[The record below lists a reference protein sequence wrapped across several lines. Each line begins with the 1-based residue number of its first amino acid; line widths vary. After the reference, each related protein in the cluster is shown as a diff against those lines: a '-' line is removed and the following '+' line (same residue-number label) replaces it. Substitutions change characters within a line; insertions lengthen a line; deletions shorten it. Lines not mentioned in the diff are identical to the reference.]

1 MMQLVLLSSDDKL
14 FASVQSAPM
23 NYSGSVAML
32 LCYVTGSEVH
42 LITAF

>member
-14 FASVQSAPM
+14 FASVESAPM
-23 NYSGSVAML
+23 NYSGDVAML
-32 LCYVTGSEVH
+32 LCYVAGSEVH

>member
-14 FASVQSAPM
+14 FASVQSAPI
-23 NYSGSVAML
+23 NYSGDVALL